1 MNILIDTHIAI
12 WAIANHSNL
21 SQKARELISD
31 PDNTIYFSSVTV
43 WEVLL
48 KHDSPKNNLTLTP
61 EQFVEYCAEAG
72 FYQLH
77 LSSKHVLVASSL
89 DISKVDKKHRD
100 PFDRLLLSQAKAE
113 NYYFLTHDTRIPL
126 YKEKCTIMA

>member
-1 MNILIDTHIAI
+1 MNILLDTHIAI
-12 WAIANHSNL
+12 WAIANHPNL
-21 SQKARELISD
+21 SVKARELISD
-31 PDNTIYFSSVTV
+31 PDNTIYFSAISV

-61 EQFVEYCAEAG
+61 EQFAEYCEESG

-77 LSSKHVLVASSL
+77 LSTKHVLTASSL
-89 DISKVDKKHRD
+89 DISKVDKEHRD

-113 NYYFLTHDTRIPL
+113 NYSFLTHDTRIPL
-126 YKEKCTIMA
+126 YGEKCTIMV

>member
-12 WAIANHSNL
+12 WAIANHPNL

-31 PDNTIYFSSVTV
+31 PDNNIYFSSVSV

-61 EQFVEYCAEAG
+61 EQFVEYCAESG

-77 LSSKHVLVASSL
+77 LSTIHVLAASSI
-89 DISKVDKKHRD
+89 DISKVDKEHRD
-100 PFDRLLLSQAKAE
+100 PFDRLLLAQAKAE
-113 NYYFLTHDTRIPL
+113 NYSFLTHDARIPL
-126 YKEKCTIMA
+126 YKEKCAIMV

>member
-12 WAIANHSNL
+12 WAIANHPNL

-31 PDNTIYFSSVTV
+31 ADNTIYFSSISV

-61 EQFVEYCAEAG
+61 EQFVEYCSESG
-72 FYQLH
+72 FYQLP
-77 LSSKHVLVASSL
+77 LSTKHVLVASSL
-89 DISKVDKKHRD
+89 DISKVDKVHRD

-113 NYYFLTHDTRIPL
+113 NYSFLTHDPRIPL
-126 YKEKCTIMA
+126 YKEKCTIMV

>member
-12 WAIANHSNL
+12 WAIANHPNL
-21 SQKARELISD
+21 SGKARELISD
-31 PDNTIYFSSVTV
+31 PDNNIYFSSVSV

-61 EQFVEYCAEAG
+61 EQFVVYCTKSG
-72 FYQLH
+72 FYQLP
-77 LSSKHVLVASSL
+77 LSTKHVLAASSL
-89 DISKVDKKHRD
+89 DISKVDKEHRD

-113 NYYFLTHDTRIPL
+113 NYSFLTHDTRIPL
-126 YKEKCTIMA
+126 YKEKCAIMV

>member
-1 MNILIDTHIAI
+1 MNVLLDTHIAI
-12 WAIANHSNL
+12 WAIANHPSL

-31 PDNTIYFSSVTV
+31 PDNTIYYSSVSV

-61 EQFVEYCAEAG
+61 EQFVEYCEESG

-77 LSSKHVLVASSL
+77 LSTKHVLAASSL
-89 DISKVDKKHRD
+89 DISKIDKEHRD

-113 NYYFLTHDTRIPL
+113 SSSFLTHDTRL
-126 YKEKCTIMA
+126 ATRGVYGAYR

>member
-1 MNILIDTHIAI
+1 MNILLDTYIAI
-12 WAIANHSNL
+12 WAIGNHPNL

-31 PDNTIYFSSVTV
+31 SDNTIYYSSVSV

-61 EQFVEYCAEAG
+61 AQFVEYCEESG
-72 FYQLH
+72 FYQLQ
-77 LSSKHVLVASSL
+77 LSTKHVLVASSL
-89 DISKVDKKHRD
+89 DISKVDKEHRD

-113 NYYFLTHDTRIPL
+113 NYSFLTHDTRLPL
-126 YKEKCTIMA
+126 YHERCTIMV